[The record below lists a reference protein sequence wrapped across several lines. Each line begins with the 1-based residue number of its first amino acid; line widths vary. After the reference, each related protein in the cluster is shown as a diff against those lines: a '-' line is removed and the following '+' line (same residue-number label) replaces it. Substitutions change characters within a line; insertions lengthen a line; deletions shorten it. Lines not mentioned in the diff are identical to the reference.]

1 LGRSRPVFYSYDSS
15 RDKRAIVDR
24 EPIGHR
30 AMPTSFRWVEAE
42 GRAMIVIART
52 STTIKWAKESPPSH
66 QREPDRAADP
76 KPMRPVDIG
85 R

>member
-1 LGRSRPVFYSYDSS
+1 
-15 RDKRAIVDR
+15 
-24 EPIGHR
+24 
-30 AMPTSFRWVEAE
+30 MPTSFRWVEAE